1 MFWHALYLGFKK
13 RFSSPVRG
21 LFGLLLTSIVLKT
34 VQSLEG
40 ASINDKVPLMLWV
53 GGLASHFGME
63 TQPLPTY
70 ADVYLRSLP
79 QVDVLKVFLDKVRD
93 LDNWKLNLLPVSLN
107 RVDVV
112 AKSICPVSKYSW
124 KAFLWLAVFVR
135 RFCNNA
141 ILLLAVMH
149 YLHLHVQLKPDEHVS
164 EKMMLEEPFCKD
176 YGHVIMSLLVTTD
189 YETIWQAFQM
199 GVTLMGGTE
208 PSFGYLLCPWEVMP
222 GPTGEKRLAS
232 FARGT
237 VALATYLNTSKSLV
251 EAFGGLHQIVSKT
264 DGFVQYQVDRMIMEY
279 CVSSSQSSLGF
290 TERAFVAGPGMLKVA
305 LDMAFDE
312 HFLEDE
318 PARKR
323 QKTCKGKSETRDDEI
338 RRAITVCFF
347 VSSLLVDEPAWHLV
361 CRYYRLAGISI
372 ATLQKRHL

>member
-1 MFWHALYLGFKK
+1 M
-13 RFSSPVRG
+13 RG

-141 ILLLAVMH
+141 ILLLAVS
-149 YLHLHVQLKPDEHVS
+149 YTHL
-164 EKMMLEEPFCKD
+164 
-176 YGHVIMSLLVTTD
+176 
-189 YETIWQAFQM
+189 
-199 GVTLMGGTE
+199 TL
-208 PSFGYLLCPWEVMP
+208 
-222 GPTGEKRLAS
+222 PTK
-232 FARGT
+232 
-237 VALATYLNTSKSLV
+237 
-251 EAFGGLHQIVSKT
+251 
-264 DGFVQYQVDRMIMEY
+264 
-279 CVSSSQSSLGF
+279 
-290 TERAFVAGPGMLKVA
+290 
-305 LDMAFDE
+305 
-312 HFLEDE
+312 
-318 PARKR
+318 
-323 QKTCKGKSETRDDEI
+323 
-338 RRAITVCFF
+338 
-347 VSSLLVDEPAWHLV
+347 AWV
-361 CRYYRLAGISI
+361 
-372 ATLQKRHL
+372 